1 MQRYI
6 KKCFFDIFAPVTS
19 SLMEIF
25 FRKIWMA
32 LFLSVL
38 SAVAYAGGPGMSV
51 LGREDRG
58 PYDCLLVEY
67 DVPGSGKLRSLLL
80 LPDGAS
86 AQEPCPGLVL
96 LHDHGARFDIGK
108 EKLARPMAS
117 APLNIRRSALQWV
130 RDNFDGVFLAD
141 SLAALG
147 YAVIVPDMLYWGG
160 RSTVLARRW
169 SRMRFCG
176 EAGDIDSVKTALYE
190 GQKAVYDS
198 LEACGVTWAWKTLQE
213 DAAAAGLLRGLPCVD
228 KDRIAVAGWSM
239 GAHRAWMLAGFSDFI
254 ASGVSVCWM
263 TLKETLPQPYKASDY
278 AMLVPEL
285 RAEYDF
291 PDIARRLVPRP
302 YCFLNGKSDRLF
314 PEEAVREAFAK
325 MQDIYMEAGAGGRLE
340 TAFFDGGHHCGKQ
353 VQGQVVDFLEKTVPL
368 RRRIC
373 SHGEE
378 DGMGPAEEEACGTH
392 P

>member
-1 MQRYI
+1 
-6 KKCFFDIFAPVTS
+6 
-19 SLMEIF
+19 MEIF

-38 SAVAYAGGPGMSV
+38 SAAAYAGGPGMSV

-67 DVPGSGKLRSLLL
+67 DVPGSGKLRSFLL

-141 SLAALG
+141 SLAGLG

-160 RSTVLARRW
+160 RST
-169 SRMRFCG
+169 
-176 EAGDIDSVKTALYE
+176 
-190 GQKAVYDS
+190 
-198 LEACGVTWAWKTLQE
+198 
-213 DAAAAGLLRGLPCVD
+213 GL
-228 KDRIAVAGWSM
+228 
-239 GAHRAWMLAGFSDFI
+239 
-254 ASGVSVCWM
+254 
-263 TLKETLPQPYKASDY
+263 
-278 AMLVPEL
+278 
-285 RAEYDF
+285 
-291 PDIARRLVPRP
+291 ARRLVPRP

-314 PEEAVREAFAK
+314 PEEAVREAFAR

-340 TAFFDGGHHCGKQ
+340 TAFFDGGHHCGKL